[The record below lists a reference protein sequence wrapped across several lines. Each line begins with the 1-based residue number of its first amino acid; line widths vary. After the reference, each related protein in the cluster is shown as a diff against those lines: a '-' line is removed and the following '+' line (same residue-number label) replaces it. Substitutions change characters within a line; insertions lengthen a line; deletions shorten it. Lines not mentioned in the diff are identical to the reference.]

1 MAKTKNH
8 RRRTR
13 HTRRHRNRRG
23 GSSHYPAPNP
33 SDYSSGASFVSASV
47 GSGDDQ
53 YSNVFASS
61 KNISPSNTIVGL
73 QGQNMPP
80 GQSMTQKA
88 GNRRKKHGKSKKGG
102 YWSTVINQAALPFAL
117 WTLQHNYKR
126 KGNQHTRHNKH
137 E

>member
-61 KNISPSNTIVGL
+61 KNLAAASPTTPSILLT
-73 QGQNMPP
+73 P
-80 GQSMTQKA
+80 
-88 GNRRKKHGKSKKGG
+88 
-102 YWSTVINQAALPFAL
+102 AATEDSAF
-117 WTLQHNYKR
+117 KM
-126 KGNQHTRHNKH
+126 K
-137 E
+137 

>member
-61 KNISPSNTIVGL
+61 KNLSPSNTIVGL

-80 GQSMTQKA
+80 GQTVTQKA
-88 GNRRKKHGKSKKGG
+88 GNRRKKHGKSNKHGKSRKGG

-117 WTLQHNYKR
+117 WTLQHNNKR
-126 KGNQHTRHNKH
+126 KR
-137 E
+137 